1 VESIYNIAEICSR
14 KGLKNFVLSP
24 GSRCAPL
31 TVAIVR
37 HPELTSRTITDERS
51 AAFIALG
58 LSLEYQKPI
67 GLLCTSG
74 TAALNYAPAV
84 AEAFYQQIPLII
96 LTADRPPEWVDQQDG
111 QTIRQ
116 QHIYGSHVKKFFQLP
131 TDHQNPDSSWHIQ
144 RTISEAINLAESY
157 PKGPVHINIPLREPF
172 YPKDSSD
179 VKYGSVKIIE
189 KVKAQ
194 TSIDTESLQQL
205 IQLFNQSE
213 KVVLLSGQNNDD
225 IKLNNAVSGFSAYH
239 KIPVWAEP
247 ISNIHCTNSIQN
259 IDIILSG
266 ETEQEK
272 LTPDLLITFGQ
283 SVLSKSLKSFLRKY
297 KPKYHWHID
306 PSGEGADTYQ
316 CLTHIIP
323 VEPVSFFNTFKGEV
337 KCDAWLNN
345 WIDMDTKGL
354 NFLNNFFPNQLE
366 FSEFEAAFDVIKK
379 LSPDNI
385 LHLSN
390 SMPVRYANYLGSFIK
405 SGTIVRANRGTSGI
419 DGVVSTAV
427 GNALGT
433 NKLVFLLTGDLA
445 FFYDRNAF
453 WNNYLPDNLRIVLL
467 NNHGGGIF
475 NMIDGPKN
483 LKEGPEY
490 FITRQNLKA
499 NNIANE
505 FGLEYLYCNDKG
517 SLNTVLPKLLTTSGQ
532 AKILEIETSIENNTK
547 VFNFFKQQ
555 IKERYGK

>member
-1 VESIYNIAEICSR
+1 VESIYNIAEICSK
-14 KGLKNFVLSP
+14 KGLNNFVLSP

-31 TVAIVR
+31 TVAIVN
-37 HPELTSRTITDERS
+37 HPGLVSRTVTDERS

-58 LSLEYQKPI
+58 LSLETQKPL

-84 AEAFYQQIPLII
+84 AEAFYQQIPLVI

-116 QHIYGSHVKKFFQLP
+116 QNIYGNHVKKFFQLP
-131 TDHQNPDSSWHIQ
+131 TDHQNSDSAWHIQ

-172 YPKDSSD
+172 YPKNSSD
-179 VKYGSVKIIE
+179 VKFSAVRIIE

-194 TSIDTESLQQL
+194 SAIDISSLQQL

-213 KVVLLSGQNNDD
+213 KVVLLSGQNNDN
-225 IKLNNAVSGFSAYH
+225 IELKTAVSKFTDYH
-239 KIPVWAEP
+239 KIPLWAEP
-247 ISNIHCTNSIQN
+247 IANLHCENTIQN

-266 ETEQEK
+266 EPELEK
-272 LTPDLLITFGQ
+272 LSPDLLITFGQ
-283 SVLSKSLKSFLRKY
+283 SVLSKNLKSFLRKY
-297 KPKYHWHID
+297 KPRHHWHID
-306 PSGEGADTYQ
+306 PSGEAADTYQ
-316 CLTHIIP
+316 CLSHIIP
-323 VEPVSFFNTFKGEV
+323 VEPKSFFNTFKGDV
-337 KCDAWLNN
+337 KNDEWRNN
-345 WIDMDTKGL
+345 WIDMDKKGL
-354 NFLNNFFPNQLE
+354 TVLKNFFHSSTE
-366 FSEFEAAFDVIKK
+366 FSEFEAAFEVIKN
-379 LSPDNI
+379 LSPQII

-390 SMPVRYANYLGSFIK
+390 SMPVRYVNYFGSFIK
-405 SGTIVRANRGTSGI
+405 SETIVRANRGTSGI
-419 DGVVSTAV
+419 DGVLSTAV

-433 NKLVFLLTGDLA
+433 DKPVFLLTGDLA

-483 LKEGPEY
+483 LKETSEY
-490 FITRQNLKA
+490 FITRQSLNAK
-499 NNIANE
+499 NIANE
-505 FGLEYLYCNDKG
+505 FKLEYLYCKDRESFKA
-517 SLNTVLPKLLTTSGQ
+517 TLPMLLTTSGKS
-532 AKILEIETSIENNTK
+532 KILEIETSIESNTK
-547 VFNFFKQQ
+547 IFNFFKQQ
-555 IKERYGK
+555 IKEQFGK

>member
-1 VESIYNIAEICSR
+1 MESIYNIAEICSK

-58 LSLEYQKPI
+58 LSLETQKPV

-116 QHIYGSHVKKFFQLP
+116 QYIYGNHVKKFFQLP

-144 RTISEAINLAESY
+144 RTISEAINLADSY
-157 PKGPVHINIPLREPF
+157 PRGPVHINIPLREPF
-172 YPKDSSD
+172 YPKNSNE
-179 VKYGSVKIIE
+179 VKYTSVRIIE

-194 TSIDTESLQQL
+194 SSIDTSSLQQL

-213 KVVLLSGQNNDD
+213 KVVLLSGQNNAN
-225 IKLNNAVSGFSAYH
+225 IELNNAVSKFTAFH

-247 ISNIHCTNSIQN
+247 ISNIRCKNSIQN
-259 IDIILSG
+259 IDVILSG
-266 ETEQEK
+266 EPEHET

-306 PSGEGADTYQ
+306 PSGEGADTYH

-323 VEPVSFFNTFKGEV
+323 VEPTSFFNTFKGAV
-337 KCDAWLNN
+337 KNDEWLNN
-345 WIDMDTKGL
+345 WLNIDIKGL
-354 NFLNNFFPNQLE
+354 TFLKNFFSFQSE
-366 FSEFEAAFDVIKK
+366 FSEFEAAFEVVKN
-379 LSPDNI
+379 LPPENI

-390 SMPVRYANYLGSFIK
+390 SMPVRYVNYLGSFIQ

-419 DGVVSTAV
+419 DGVLSTAV
-427 GNALGT
+427 GNALST

-483 LKEGPEY
+483 LKEAPEY
-490 FITRQNLKA
+490 FITQQNLKA

-505 FGLEYLYCNDKG
+505 FNLEYLYCNERE
-517 SLNTVLPKLLTTSGQ
+517 SLNTALPELLTSSGKS
-532 AKILEIETSIENNTK
+532 KILEIETCIDKNTGI
-547 VFNFFKQQ
+547 FTSFKQQ
-555 IKERYGK
+555 IKEKYGK

>member
-1 VESIYNIAEICSR
+1 MESIYNIAEICSK
-14 KGLKNFVLSP
+14 KGLNNFILSP

-31 TVAIVR
+31 TVAIVN
-37 HPELTSRTITDERS
+37 HPGLTSRTITDERS

-58 LSLEYQKPI
+58 LSLETQKPV

-74 TAALNYAPAV
+74 TASLNYSPAV

-116 QHIYGSHVKKFFQLP
+116 QNIYGSHVKRFFQLP
-131 TDHQNPDSSWHIQ
+131 TDHQNPDSAWHIQ
-144 RTISEAINLAESY
+144 RSISEAINLAESY

-172 YPKDSSD
+172 YPKNSSD
-179 VKYGSVKIIE
+179 VKYSAVRIIE

-194 TSIDTESLQQL
+194 SEIDILGLQQL
-205 IQLFNQSE
+205 TQLFNQSE
-213 KVVLLSGQNNDD
+213 KVVLLSGQNNNDTE
-225 IKLNNAVSGFSAYH
+225 LNTAVSEFTEYH
-239 KIPVWAEP
+239 RIPLWAEP
-247 ISNIHCTNSIQN
+247 IANLHCKNAIQN

-266 ETEQEK
+266 EPALEK
-272 LTPDLLITFGQ
+272 LSPDLLITFGQ

-297 KPKYHWHID
+297 KPKHHWHID

-316 CLTHIIP
+316 SLSHIIP
-323 VEPVSFFNTFKGEV
+323 VEPKSFFHTFKADLKNDE
-337 KCDAWLNN
+337 WLKN
-345 WIDMDTKGL
+345 WIDMDKKGL
-354 NFLNNFFPNQLE
+354 TLLKNFFHSPTE
-366 FSEFEAAFDVIKK
+366 FSEFEAAFEVIKK
-379 LSPDNI
+379 LSRENI

-390 SMPVRYANYLGSFIK
+390 SMPVRYANYFGSFIK

-419 DGVVSTAV
+419 DGVLSTAV

-433 NKLVFLLTGDLA
+433 EKLVFLITGDLA

-453 WNNYLPDNLRIVLL
+453 WNNYMPDNLRIVLL

-483 LKEGPEY
+483 LKEASDY
-490 FITRQNLKA
+490 FITNQTLKA
-499 NNIANE
+499 DNIAKE
-505 FGLEYLYCNDKG
+505 FNLEYLYSNDSE
-517 SLNTVLPKLLTTSGQ
+517 SLKTTLPKLLASSGKS
-532 AKILEIETSIENNTK
+532 KILEIETSIDNNTK
-547 VFNFFKQQ
+547 IFNFFKQK
-555 IKERYGK
+555 IKEKYGK

>member
-1 VESIYNIAEICSR
+1 MESIYNIAEICSK
-14 KGLKNFVLSP
+14 KGLKNFILSP

-58 LSLEYQKPI
+58 LSLETQKPV

-116 QHIYGSHVKKFFQLP
+116 QNIYGNHIKKFFQLP
-131 TDHQNPDSSWHIQ
+131 PDHQSPDSAWHIQ
-144 RTISEAINLAESY
+144 RSISEAINLAESF

-172 YPKDSSD
+172 YPKNSNEI
-179 VKYGSVKIIE
+179 KYTAVRIIE

-194 TSIDTESLQQL
+194 QSIDTSTLQQL

-213 KVVLLSGQNNDD
+213 KVVLLSGQNNDN
-225 IKLNNAVSGFSAYH
+225 IELNTAVSKFSASH

-247 ISNIHCTNSIQN
+247 ISNIHCKNSIQN

-323 VEPVSFFNTFKGEV
+323 VKPISFFDTFKGEA
-337 KCDAWLNN
+337 KNDEWLNN
-345 WIDMDTKGL
+345 WIGMDMKGL
-354 NFLNNFFPNQLE
+354 TFLKNFFPSQSK
-366 FSEFEAAFDVIKK
+366 FSEFEAAFEVIKN
-379 LSPDNI
+379 LPPENI

-390 SMPVRYANYLGSFIK
+390 SMPVRYVNYLGSFIK
-405 SGTIVRANRGTSGI
+405 SATTVRANRGTSGI
-419 DGVVSTAV
+419 DGVLSTAV

-433 NKLVFLLTGDLA
+433 DKLVFLLTGDLA

-483 LKEGPEY
+483 LKEASEY

-505 FGLEYLYCNDKG
+505 FNLEYLYSNDRE
-517 SLNTVLPKLLTTSGQ
+517 SLNAALPVLLTSSGKS
-532 AKILEIETSIENNTK
+532 KILEIETSIDNNTEI
-547 VFNFFKQQ
+547 FNFFKQQ

>member
-1 VESIYNIAEICSR
+1 MESIYNIAEICSK
-14 KGLKNFVLSP
+14 KGLNNFVLSP

-31 TVAIVR
+31 TVSIVN
-37 HPELTSRTITDERS
+37 HPKLTSRTVTDERS

-58 LSLEYQKPI
+58 LSLETQKPV

-116 QHIYGSHVKKFFQLP
+116 QNIYGNHVKKFFQLP
-131 TDHQNPDSSWHIQ
+131 TDHQNPDSAWHIQ
-144 RTISEAINLAESY
+144 RSISEAINLAESY

-172 YPKDSSD
+172 YPKNSND
-179 VKYGSVKIIE
+179 VKYSAARIIE

-194 TSIDTESLQQL
+194 SAVDTSDLKQL

-213 KVVLLSGQNNDD
+213 KVVLLSGQNNDNTE
-225 IKLNNAVSGFSAYH
+225 LNTAVSIFTDH
-239 KIPVWAEP
+239 HRIPLWAEP
-247 ISNIHCTNSIQN
+247 IANLHCKNKIQN

-266 ETEQEK
+266 EPELEK
-272 LTPDLLITFGQ
+272 LSPDLLITFGQ

-297 KPKYHWHID
+297 KPKHHWHID
-306 PSGEGADTYQ
+306 PSGEAADTYQ
-316 CLTHIIP
+316 CLSHIIP
-323 VEPVSFFNTFKGEV
+323 VEPKSFFSIFKGDIKNDE
-337 KCDAWLNN
+337 WLNN
-345 WIDMDTKGL
+345 WITMDNKGL
-354 NFLNNFFPNQLE
+354 TILSNFFNSQSE
-366 FSEFEAAFDVIKK
+366 FSEFEAAFQVTKN
-379 LSPDNI
+379 LSPEII

-390 SMPVRYANYLGSFIK
+390 SMPVRYANYFGSFID
-405 SGTIVRANRGTSGI
+405 SGTVVRANRGTSGI
-419 DGVVSTAV
+419 DGVLSTAV
-427 GNALGT
+427 GNALCT
-433 NKLVFLLTGDLA
+433 EKLVFLLTGDLA

-483 LKEGPEY
+483 LKEASEY
-490 FITRQNLKA
+490 FITNQKLKA
-499 NNIANE
+499 DHIAGE
-505 FGLEYLYCNDKG
+505 FNLDYLHCNDRESFKAA
-517 SLNTVLPKLLTTSGQ
+517 LPKLLPTSGKS
-532 AKILEIETSIENNTK
+532 KILEIETSIDNNTK
-547 VFNFFKQQ
+547 VFNSFKQQ
-555 IKERYGK
+555 IKEQFGK